1 MYIFGARWKEYVY
14 IVFQKKIIS
23 SCALYILQHKVM
35 YNEYV
40 PVVISTRD
48 RGGGSHVV
56 KPSWACTPVASGA
69 AGRPVHMHARTL
81 IAGGE

>member
-1 MYIFGARWKEYVY
+1 
-14 IVFQKKIIS
+14 
-23 SCALYILQHKVM
+23 M

-40 PVVISTRD
+40 PVVISTRGR
-48 RGGGSHVV
+48 RGGRGSHVV

-81 IAGGE
+81 IAGGGE

>member
-1 MYIFGARWKEYVY
+1 
-14 IVFQKKIIS
+14 
-23 SCALYILQHKVM
+23 M

-40 PVVISTRD
+40 PVVISTREY
-48 RGGGSHVV
+48 GIGEGVGSHVV